1 VRWILASICKLYAV
15 RAKASLTFTW
25 LLLLGMCASRR
36 TGGWE
41 AVGCPPDKIRPTYE
55 AANRSRVQPTA
66 TASFSENTNQDI
78 NSRSRALLCRLSFS
92 AFFIASLVR
101 VSPIAFISMAVTTTL
116 RTQYV
121 LMEKLTALL
130 GRLFHGQS
138 TVTVRS
144 LPWRP
149 RWKLC

>member
-1 VRWILASICKLYAV
+1 VTTFSPTITRYVRLAKDGRMRSSRMATGQD
-15 RAKASLTFTW
+15 SPH
-25 LLLLGMCASRR
+25 LLGRESEPRA
-36 TGGWE
+36 
-41 AVGCPPDKIRPTYE
+41 PD
-55 AANRSRVQPTA
+55 TA
-66 TASFSENTNQDI
+66 TASFSEHANQDI

-92 AFFIASLVR
+92 AFLIASLVR

-130 GRLFHGQS
+130 GRLFPGQF

-149 RWKLC
+149 RCKLC